1 MRIFVAGATGAVGR
15 RLVPILLSTGH
26 SVTGLTRT
34 PQKAEL
40 IRALGAAAVV
50 ADGLDATSIHAAV
63 ASAKPDVIVH
73 EMTDLKNASDL
84 RNFGRSFA
92 SSNRLRTQG
101 TDHLLAAAREAGVS
115 RFVAQSFC
123 GWPYARD
130 GSPVKSEIDPLDPE
144 PPEEMRP
151 TLDAIRY
158 LEKTVTGSSA
168 PQGIVLRYGG
178 FYGPDTGVFDGPF
191 LEQLRHRRVPL
202 IANGDGWWSFLHI
215 DDAAQATALAV
226 ESGTAG
232 NIYNIVDDEPA
243 PVRDWL
249 PALAAMAGAR
259 PPFRIPAWIARLMA
273 GEHVVALMTQVRAG
287 SNARAKRELGWRP
300 AHPSWRQGFAE
311 ILRQQQQL
319 QHKHAA

>member
-123 GWPYARD
+123 GWP
-130 GSPVKSEIDPLDPE
+130 LC
-144 PPEEMRP
+144 
-151 TLDAIRY
+151 
-158 LEKTVTGSSA
+158 TG
-168 PQGIVLRYGG
+168 R
-178 FYGPDTGVFDGPF
+178 
-191 LEQLRHRRVPL
+191 
-202 IANGDGWWSFLHI
+202 
-215 DDAAQATALAV
+215 
-226 ESGTAG
+226 
-232 NIYNIVDDEPA
+232 
-243 PVRDWL
+243 
-249 PALAAMAGAR
+249 
-259 PPFRIPAWIARLMA
+259 
-273 GEHVVALMTQVRAG
+273 
-287 SNARAKRELGWRP
+287 
-300 AHPSWRQGFAE
+300 
-311 ILRQQQQL
+311 
-319 QHKHAA
+319 